1 MLRAR
6 PVGGAA
12 TAESGARAAD
22 PPGREPVR
30 VVKGVHPAHAM
41 PYHGARIEERAPRKV
56 EYESRIDS

>member
-12 TAESGARAAD
+12 AAESGARAAA
-22 PPGREPVR
+22 PPGRGPGR
-30 VVKGVHPAHAM
+30 GGKGVAPAQAL
-41 PYHGARIEERAPRKV
+41 PYHGGGIEERAPRKV